1 MTYKFLTLSAAL
13 ILAACGAS
21 DAPVTQ
27 DAANSESASKV
38 ETSSMTHGGSDHAS
52 HDMNEKSV
60 QSVGDTG
67 MTTGVIRSI
76 GDNGDFLTIDHGE
89 IEGVGMG
96 AMTMGFDIL
105 TSVDL
110 SDFDV
115 GDYVAFSVKRGRD
128 GSYRVTEIC
137 NTTEDD
143 TSCLN

>member
-1 MTYKFLTLSAAL
+1 
-13 ILAACGAS
+13 
-21 DAPVTQ
+21 
-27 DAANSESASKV
+27 
-38 ETSSMTHGGSDHAS
+38 
-52 HDMNEKSV
+52 
-60 QSVGDTG
+60 